1 MKKMNVNFIVGLF
14 ILFGM
19 ATMTYL
25 SVTIAGVSGYSS
37 ENYHLVARFDSSSG
51 LKEGAFIEIAG
62 VKVGKVNEIEL
73 DKESFE
79 SVATFV
85 FEEGIILSDDTI
97 ASIRTAGIIGDKF
110 VKISP
115 GASDELLN
123 AGDEIIETE
132 PSISIEELVSKY
144 IFSSDTEEDNE

>member
-19 ATMTYL
+19 STMAYL
-25 SVTIAGVSGYSS
+25 AVTIAGVSGYS
-37 ENYHLVARFDSSSG
+37 ENSYQLVAKFDSSSG

-62 VKVGKVNEIEL
+62 VKAGKVTSIEL

-79 SVATFV
+79 SVAIFV
-85 FEEGIILSDDTI
+85 FDTGVILAEDTI
-97 ASIRTAGIIGDKF
+97 ASIRTSGIIGDKF

-115 GASDELLN
+115 GASDELLKS
-123 AGDEIIETE
+123 GDEIIETE
-132 PSISIEELVSKY
+132 SSISIEELVSKY
-144 IFSSDTEEDNE
+144 IFSSDSDNE

>member
-1 MKKMNVNFIVGLF
+1 MKKMNVNLIVGLF
-14 ILFGM
+14 ILFGIGAM
-19 ATMTYL
+19 AYL
-25 SVTIAGVSGYSS
+25 SVTIAGVSGYADDS
-37 ENYHLVARFDSSSG
+37 YRLVAKFDSSSG

-62 VKVGKVNEIEL
+62 VKVGKVTHIEL

-85 FEEGIILSDDTI
+85 FDNGFMLADDTI

-115 GASDELLN
+115 GASDEILKS
-123 AGDEIIETE
+123 GDEIIETE

-144 IFSSDTEEDNE
+144 IFSSDTETDNE